1 MSRKAKNS
9 FVIQG
14 SILAFAGILVR
25 VIGLI
30 YRIPLTRIL
39 GDEGNGYYSTA
50 YDIYNVLIL
59 LSSQS
64 MPLAV
69 SKIVSEKLERK
80 QYKNAYK
87 IFKGA
92 LLYGVVL
99 GVAFGLFAF
108 LGADWLAAT
117 VYKSQPAAVAL
128 KVLAPTLTV
137 ACILGVMRGYFQG
150 MGNMIPTAISQI
162 FEQIVNAIVSVI
174 AAYELTVYGISIS
187 KISKLGESAG
197 PAYGAAGGTLGTF
210 MGAVAALIV
219 MGIVFWN
226 SYSNIQRPIKK
237 DRTNV
242 EDSYKTITK
251 VILFTITPVL
261 ISSTIYNI
269 SNLLDNP
276 IYGNIVTGIFNVSEK
291 TRAQMWGVYS
301 AKYRLLTTM
310 PIAIASSLSTAIVP
324 SMVRSYV
331 AKDREGMEN
340 KVSLALKFS
349 MLIAFPCGM
358 GLSVLGGPINQLL
371 FGDGTKRTATIMIFS
386 LFTVVVFSLSTISN
400 AILQGI
406 DKLNVPIKNSAISLV
421 IHVIILPIL
430 LIVFRMDIYA
440 VVIGDIIFG
449 LTVSILNA
457 FSIKKYMGYSQN
469 LKDTFIRPFVC
480 SVIMGGICYLTYQF
494 SILIIPMNAICTI
507 LAIGVA
513 VVVYGVVLIV
523 TKTVTENE
531 LMSVPKGTILIRV
544 FRKIHLL

>member
-1 MSRKAKNS
+1 MGRKSKNS

-25 VIGLI
+25 IIGLI

-69 SKIVSEKLERK
+69 SKIVSEKLERR

-92 LLYGVVL
+92 LFYGAVL
-99 GVAFGLFAF
+99 GVSFGLFAF
-108 LGADWLAAT
+108 LGADWLAT
-117 VYKSQPAAVAL
+117 SVYKSQPAAVAL

-137 ACILGVMRGYFQG
+137 ACILGVMRGFFQG

-162 FEQIVNAIVSVI
+162 FEQIVNAVVSVI
-174 AAYELTVYGISIS
+174 AAYELTVYGVSIS
-187 KISKLGESAG
+187 KMSKLGESAG
-197 PAYGAAGGTLGTF
+197 PAYGAAGGTLGTLT
-210 MGAVAALIV
+210 GAIAALIIV
-219 MGIVFWN
+219 VIVFWN
-226 SYSNIQRPIKK
+226 SYGNIKK
-237 DRTNV
+237 PIRKDKTKV
-242 EDSYKTITK
+242 EDSYATITK
-251 VILFTITPVL
+251 VIIFTITPVL

-276 IYGNIVTGIFNVSEK
+276 IYGNIVTGIFDVSSK
-291 TRAQMWGVYS
+291 TRAELWGVYS
-301 AKYRLLTTM
+301 AKYRVLTTM

-324 SMVRSYV
+324 AMVRSYI
-331 AKDREGMEN
+331 AKDKQGMEN

-371 FGDGTKRTATIMIFS
+371 FGDGSKRTATIMIFS
-386 LFTVVVFSLSTISN
+386 LLTVVVFSLS
-400 AILQGI
+400 
-406 DKLNVPIKNSAISLV
+406 AISLV
-421 IHVIILPIL
+421 LHLIILPVL
-430 LIVFRMDIYA
+430 LIVFRLDIYA
-440 VVIGDIIFG
+440 VVIGDITFG

-457 FSIKKYMGYSQN
+457 FSIKKHMGYSHD
-469 LKDTFIRPFVC
+469 LRETFLRPFIC
-480 SVIMGGICYLTYQF
+480 SAAMGIMCYLAYWLT
-494 SILIIPMNAICTI
+494 SKIIPINALCT
-507 LAIGVA
+507 LFAIMVA
-513 VVVYGVVLIV
+513 VIVYAVVLIISG
-523 TKTVTENE
+523 TVTENE
-531 LMSVPKGTILIRV
+531 LMSVPKGTMLIR
-544 FRKIHLL
+544 LLKKVHIL

>member
-1 MSRKAKNS
+1 MGRKSKNS

-25 VIGLI
+25 IIGLI

-92 LLYGVVL
+92 LLYGAVL

-108 LGADWLAAT
+108 LGADWLATT

-150 MGNMIPTAISQI
+150 MGNMIPTAVSQI
-162 FEQIVNAIVSVI
+162 FEQIVNAVVSVI

-187 KISKLGESAG
+187 KMSKLGESAG
-197 PAYGAAGGTLGTF
+197 PAYGAAGGTLGTL

-219 MGIVFWN
+219 VVIVFWN

-237 DRTNV
+237 DRTNI
-242 EDSYKTITK
+242 EDSYRTITK

-276 IYGNIVTGIFNVSEK
+276 IYGNIVTGLFNVSEK
-291 TRAQMWGVYS
+291 TRAQMWGIYS

-331 AKDREGMEN
+331 AKDRQGMEN

-406 DKLNVPIKNSAISLV
+406 DKLKVPIKNSAISLV
-421 IHVIILPIL
+421 IHLIILPIL

-440 VVIGDIIFG
+440 VVIGDILFG
-449 LTVSILNA
+449 LTVSVLNA

-480 SVIMGGICYLTYQF
+480 SAIMGVMCYVTYKLTTF
-494 SILIIPMNAICTI
+494 IIPMNVICTI

-513 VVVYGVVLIV
+513 VVVYGVVLILS
-523 TKTVTENE
+523 KTVTENE
-531 LMSVPKGTILIRV
+531 LMSVPKGAMLVKI